1 LTTPSVDS
9 FDVIV
14 VGAGPAGEVAAG
26 DLAQTGR
33 RVAIVE
39 AALVGGECAFYACMP
54 SKALLRPA
62 ETLAETRRV
71 PGAAE
76 AVTGSLDVAAVLA
89 RRDEVIGRLDDA
101 SKLPWLSERD
111 ITLIRGHGRL
121 DGERCVSVGGHRYQ
135 AREAV
140 VIAVGSV
147 AAIPDVPGLADARP
161 WTNREATTSRAL
173 PSSLVV
179 LGGGPVGVEL
189 AQAYTE
195 LGVTVTLIEAL
206 DRLLAREEPFVADQL
221 ATAFRELAIDVR
233 LGVRA
238 TSVARDGASVT
249 VELSDSGQVQGEE
262 ILVAVG
268 RRPLT
273 DDLGLQTVGL
283 APGELIAVDDSL
295 RVPGLAWLYAVG
307 DVNGRSLLTHMGKHQ
322 ARIAAAVIAGG
333 DARTVP
339 DSAPVPRVIFTDP
352 QIAAVGLTLAE
363 ARDRGIDARAYDVA
377 TSATAGAS
385 FHGRNTPG
393 TARLVVDERRGLL
406 IGATF
411 TGFEVAEW
419 LHAAT
424 IALVAE
430 IPLERLWYA
439 VPAFPTR
446 SEVWLRLLEQRGTLG
461 AVR

>member
-352 QIAAVGLTLAE
+352 QIAGSTPVPMTW
-363 ARDRGIDARAYDVA
+363 RPQPPPARASTVA
-377 TSATAGAS
+377 TRLAPPASSSTSA
-385 FHGRNTPG
+385 
-393 TARLVVDERRGLL
+393 
-406 IGATF
+406 
-411 TGFEVAEW
+411 
-419 LHAAT
+419 AAC
-424 IALVAE
+424 
-430 IPLERLWYA
+430 
-439 VPAFPTR
+439 
-446 SEVWLRLLEQRGTLG
+446 
-461 AVR
+461 

>member
-1 LTTPSVDS
+1 LTTPNVDT
-9 FDVIV
+9 FVVVV
-14 VGAGPAGEVAAG
+14 VGAGPAGEAAAG
-26 DLAQTGR
+26 DLAQRGR
-33 RVAIVE
+33 TVAVVE

-62 ETLAETRRV
+62 EILAETRRV

-76 AVTGSLDVAAVLA
+76 GVTGSLDVAF
-89 RRDEVIGRLDDA
+89 G
-101 SKLPWLSERD
+101 
-111 ITLIRGHGRL
+111 
-121 DGERCVSVGGHRYQ
+121 C
-135 AREAV
+135 
-140 VIAVGSV
+140 
-147 AAIPDVPGLADARP
+147 
-161 WTNREATTSRAL
+161 SRAKR
-173 PSSLVV
+173 SSS
-179 LGGGPVGVEL
+179 PISL
-189 AQAYTE
+189 AA
-195 LGVTVTLIEAL
+195 
-206 DRLLAREEPFVADQL
+206 
-221 ATAFRELAIDVR
+221 AFRELAIDVR

-238 TSVARDGASVT
+238 KSVARDGASVT
-249 VELSDSGQVQGEE
+249 VELSDGGRVQGQEL
-262 ILVAVG
+262 LVAVG

-273 DDLGLQTVGL
+273 DDLGFETVGL
-283 APGELIAVDDSL
+283 EPGEPIAVDDSL
-295 RVPGLAWLYAVG
+295 RVTGLPWLYAVG

-333 DARTVP
+333 DARAVP

-352 QIAAVGLTLAE
+352 QVAAVGLTLAE

-385 FHGRNTPG
+385 FHGRNTAG

-424 IALVAE
+424 IALVGE

-446 SEVWLRLLEQRGTLG
+446 SEVWLRLLEQRGALG
-461 AVR
+461 AER

>member
-1 LTTPSVDS
+1 
-9 FDVIV
+9 
-14 VGAGPAGEVAAG
+14 
-26 DLAQTGR
+26 
-33 RVAIVE
+33 
-39 AALVGGECAFYACMP
+39 M
-54 SKALLRPA
+54 
-62 ETLAETRRV
+62 
-71 PGAAE
+71 
-76 AVTGSLDVAAVLA
+76 
-89 RRDEVIGRLDDA
+89 
-101 SKLPWLSERD
+101 
-111 ITLIRGHGRL
+111 
-121 DGERCVSVGGHRYQ
+121 
-135 AREAV
+135 
-140 VIAVGSV
+140 
-147 AAIPDVPGLADARP
+147 
-161 WTNREATTSRAL
+161 
-173 PSSLVV
+173 
-179 LGGGPVGVEL
+179 
-189 AQAYTE
+189 
-195 LGVTVTLIEAL
+195 IEAL
-206 DRLLAREEPFVADQL
+206 DRLLAREEEFVADQL
-221 ATAFRELAIDVR
+221 AAAFRELAIDVR

-238 TSVARDGASVT
+238 KSVARDGASVT
-249 VELSDSGQVQGEE
+249 VELSDGGQVQGEE

-283 APGELIAVDDSL
+283 EPGELIAVDDSL
-295 RVPGLAWLYAVG
+295 RVPGVPWLYAVG

-352 QIAAVGLTLAE
+352 QVAAVGMTLAE
-363 ARDRGIDARAYDVA
+363 ARDHGIDARAYDVA

-446 SEVWLRLLEQRGTLG
+446 SEVWLRLLEQRGALG